1 MESTRTKLIEY
12 DYILK
17 LILIGDTNTG
27 KSTILHNYINLRKN
41 YVVTDPTIGVD
52 FGTRIITLHDNKKV
66 KLQCWDTAGQE
77 KYRCI
82 VRSYFR
88 DVCAVL
94 LVFDV
99 TNPMTFYNLPFWLNE
114 IKMHKSCRNHDHPIL
129 LIGTKIDK
137 RYRKISKEQALH
149 FAENNN
155 LLYVEINAL
164 ECDTMDNIMSQLTSR
179 ILEKFKEEPC
189 RGVKAINNIMMIDNN
204 DETDEDSNNKKI
216 CCSVM

>member
-1 MESTRTKLIEY
+1 METKRERLIDY

-41 YVVTDPTIGVD
+41 YIVTDPTIGVD
-52 FGTRIITLHDNKKV
+52 FGTRIIRLQDNRKI

-82 VRSYFR
+82 IRSYFR
-88 DVCAVL
+88 DICAVL

-99 TNPMTFYNLPFWLNE
+99 TNITSFHNLSYWLEE
-114 IKMHKSCRNHDHPIL
+114 IKIHKSCKNHDHPIL

-137 RYRKISKEQALH
+137 KYRRISKDQAVR
-149 FAENNN
+149 FAEENN

-164 ECDTMDNIMSQLTSR
+164 ECDTMDNIMLQLTYR
-179 ILEKFKEEPC
+179 ILEEFKHKHC
-189 RGVKAINNIMMIDNN
+189 RGVKAINNHIMIDFEEDNNN
-204 DETDEDSNNKKI
+204 DDREKKI
-216 CCSVM
+216 CCSIM